1 MVNKMLY
8 MKQLTARQFQHEFS
22 KTAESLK
29 PGQSVTITKRGKPL
43 GVFTRLPA
51 RRIKTPDFLGNLKK
65 LDYPVELG
73 DQILKEFNDSL
84 S

>member
-1 MVNKMLY
+1 MFN
-8 MKQLTARQFQHEFS
+8 MKKQVTAREFQHGFA

-29 PGQSVTITKRGKPL
+29 PGQSITITKRGSPL
-43 GVFTRLPA
+43 GIFTRLPN
-51 RRIKTPDFLGNLKK
+51 RPIKMPDFLGNLEK
-65 LDYPVELG
+65 LGYSEELG